1 MSPPDAAS
9 PHATTLRSAVI
20 AAKAKSLARTAM
32 TPSSSAANS
41 VIRLEP
47 GAPHVTAVRISGG
60 GAAGGK
66 GGGGEVGGDGGDGGG
81 GGVCGGPPLGSGGGE
96 AWTQTP
102 PTKAPGGGGGGRGSK
117 S

>member
-41 VIRLEP
+41 VSRCEP
-47 GAPHVTAVRISGG
+47 GAPHVTAVSISGG
-60 GAAGGK
+60 GAIGGK
-66 GGGGEVGGDGGDGGG
+66 GGGGEPGGKGGKGGG
-81 GGVCGGPPLGSGGGE
+81 GGVCGGSPSGSGGGE
-96 AWTQTP
+96 AST
-102 PTKAPGGGGGGRGSK
+102 
-117 S
+117 